1 MQRRPS
7 NIEGMRFG
15 YVVALKRLPNE
26 GKYPVWE
33 CQCDCG
39 ALFSARSKNLFTEKT
54 THCGCKTQ
62 SASFSKKDE
71 DWLIQVSGTITHT
84 EAAEKLDVSLEQ
96 LRGFLRKKGI
106 KWKQSHEWTA
116 EEDNFLKEIASKITY
131 AEAAKKLGIDRDAVR
146 TRARRLGISW
156 TNRGRAV
163 NRELLD
169 VPSEWKKMP
178 DNRKDA
184 LQKGFTEY
192 FTGRPCDNGHVDLR
206 NTKYRY
212 CLACRRDISKEKYF
226 ANHELNKS
234 DARKR
239 AQERRDDGRESE
251 YRDRRGRE
259 LSRLRTKER
268 EQTDPNYYLSRRL
281 RARSKNA
288 IKFSTG
294 ERATLK
300 SDQLHGCSIAH
311 IRSHIESLFKEGM
324 SWENHGHGENAWHI
338 DEIRP
343 ISSFDL
349 TDQEQQ
355 KACFN
360 WRNRQPLWG
369 LENLEKSD
377 EYEPHHEVEWARK
390 MRELGY
396 NGELF
401 LLFEEGRGGL
411 YGTPSD

>member
-1 MQRRPS
+1 MPRRPS

-15 YVVALKRLPNE
+15 YAVAVRRLSNE

-39 ALFSARSKNLFTEKT
+39 TLFSARSKNLFTEKT

-62 SASFSKKDE
+62 YASFSEDDE
-71 DWLIQVSGTITHT
+71 QWLIKVRGTISHS
-84 EAAEKLDVSLEQ
+84 EAAKKLDVSLCQ
-96 LRGFLRKKGI
+96 LRGFLKKRDI
-106 KWKQSHEWTA
+106 RWKNPHKWSA
-116 EEDNFLKEIASKITY
+116 EDDQWLKENAGKITY
-131 AEAAKKLGIDRDAVR
+131 EEAGRQLGTDRDAVR

-156 TNRGRAV
+156 TTRGKAV
-163 NRELLD
+163 NREILD
-169 VPSEWKKMP
+169 VPDEWKKMP
-178 DNRKDA
+178 DNEKTA
-184 LQKGFTEY
+184 LLQGLTQF
-192 FTGRPCDNGHVDLR
+192 FTGRPCDNGHISPR
-206 NTKYRY
+206 NAKSGG
-212 CLACRRDISKEKYF
+212 CLACMNERVKAKYF
-226 ANHELNKS
+226 ADHET
-234 DARKR
+234 KR
-239 AQERRDDGRESE
+239 AEGRERAKARRVDGRDME

-268 EQTDPNYYLSRRL
+268 ELTDPNFYLSRRL

-300 SDQLHGCSIAH
+300 SDQLHGCDIAH
-311 IRSHIESLFKEGM
+311 IRSHIESLFQEGM
-324 SWENHGHGENAWHI
+324 SWENHGNGDNAWHI

-349 TDQEQQ
+349 TDEDQQ
-355 KACFN
+355 RVCFN

-369 LENLEKSD
+369 FENLDKKD
-377 EYEPHHEVEWARK
+377 IYEPHHEVEWAHM

-396 NGELF
+396 EGELF
-401 LLFEEGRGGL
+401 LLYEE
-411 YGTPSD
+411 D